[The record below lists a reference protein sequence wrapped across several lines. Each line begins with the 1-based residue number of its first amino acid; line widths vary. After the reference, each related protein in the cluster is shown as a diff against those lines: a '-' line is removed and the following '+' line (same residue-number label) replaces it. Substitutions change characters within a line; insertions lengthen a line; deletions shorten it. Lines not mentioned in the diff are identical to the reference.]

1 MDISL
6 KSILYKNFHYY
17 FLFIL
22 SKIFIKKIFYCIINN
37 LKGCVEIMQVWEKVK
52 VNKIDRQTALLSNAL
67 TNYIYK
73 EGPIVEIFNKYN
85 ITREDRDKLDYYTA
99 SRIAGLLLLYYGQD
113 VKRINDI
120 ANRYN
125 YIVDIDD
132 PMDIKPEIEGYIT
145 KKRANKK
152 DID

>member
-1 MDISL
+1 
-6 KSILYKNFHYY
+6 
-17 FLFIL
+17 
-22 SKIFIKKIFYCIINN
+22 
-37 LKGCVEIMQVWEKVK
+37 MQVWEKVK